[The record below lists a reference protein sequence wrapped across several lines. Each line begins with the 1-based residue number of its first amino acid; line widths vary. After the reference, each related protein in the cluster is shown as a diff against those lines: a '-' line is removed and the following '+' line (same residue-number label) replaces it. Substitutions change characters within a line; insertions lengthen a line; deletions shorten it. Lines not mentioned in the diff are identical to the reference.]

1 MNAATRFTIVAG
13 CLLLC
18 AGAII
23 VANPSRD
30 KLANVDS
37 QIQVLAGSDWT
48 GYRFAAGDPQK
59 FDLRQ
64 LETAILLH
72 DAIKSGCNRIEFGS
86 IKMEGETALVEVF
99 YFARDERMLPFLY
112 KLVSE
117 KDSWKIVSVERMWSM
132 PRSHLI
138 RALRV

>member
-1 MNAATRFTIVAG
+1 MNAATRFTIIAG

-37 QIQVLAGSDWT
+37 QIQVLAGSDWI
-48 GYRFAAGDPQK
+48 GYRFAASDPQK
-59 FDLRQ
+59 SDLMQ

-72 DAIKSGCNRIEFGS
+72 DTVKSGCNRIEFGS
-86 IKMEGETALVEVF
+86 MKMEGGTALVEVF

-112 KLVSE
+112 KLVPE
-117 KDSWKIVSVERMWSM
+117 KDSWKVVSVERMWSM
-132 PRSHLI
+132 SRSHP
-138 RALRV
+138 LRGLHV

>member
-37 QIQVLAGSDWT
+37 QIPVLAGSNWI
-48 GYRFAAGDPQK
+48 GYHFAASDPQK
-59 FDLRQ
+59 SDVMQ

-72 DAIKSGCNRIEFGS
+72 DTVKSGCNRIEFGS
-86 IKMEGETALVEVF
+86 IKMEGGTALVEVF

-112 KLVSE
+112 KLVPE

-132 PRSHLI
+132 SRSHFL
-138 RALRV
+138 RGLRV